1 MVGIIGFNLR
11 KIEVERSP
19 EIKGKISIRND
30 VKFIDVQRADL
41 FLGKA
46 KQEGLRFSFEY
57 TSIYEP
63 KAGKILLSGD
73 VLAVDEADKVKEVVD
88 NWKKSKKVSKEV
100 MAPVLNS
107 ILSKCSIQAILLT
120 KEVNLP
126 SPVPLP
132 KVQVKD

>member
-11 KIEVERSP
+11 KIEVDRSP
-19 EIKGKISIRND
+19 EIKGKISIKND

-41 FLGKA
+41 FLGKT

-57 TSIYEP
+57 SSVYEP
-63 KAGKILLSGD
+63 KAGKILLVGD
-73 VLAVDEADKVKEVVD
+73 VIAVDEEDKVKSIVD
-88 NWKKSKKVSKEV
+88 NWKKNKKVAKEV

-107 ILSKCSIQAILLT
+107 ILAKCSIQAILLT

-132 KVQVKD
+132 KVQLKE